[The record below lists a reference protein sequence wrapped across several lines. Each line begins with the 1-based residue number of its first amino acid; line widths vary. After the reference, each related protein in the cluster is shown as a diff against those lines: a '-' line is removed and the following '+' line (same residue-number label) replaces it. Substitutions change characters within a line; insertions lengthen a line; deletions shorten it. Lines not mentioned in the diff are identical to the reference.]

1 MILSEQDRATIE
13 SIVSQFG
20 LDVDRI
26 DDSGTAEGAA
36 SVKIIVDGDKPV
48 GLDELAEVSNALDGP
63 SQGWGSPERKVVLEV
78 SSRGVGAPLETATHF
93 RRARGR
99 KAEIAF
105 ASTDALSD
113 VIGGKGSKHKAR
125 IGDVDEVE
133 GRVWL
138 VFKAGKSLHAQWVGL
153 GDIERAVVQ
162 VEFSSPPQ
170 DEIDRLVAD
179 S

>member
-13 SIVSQFG
+13 SIVSEFG

-26 DDSGTAEGAA
+26 DDSGTADSAA
-36 SVKIIVDGDKPV
+36 TVKIIVDADEPV

-63 SQGWGSPERKVVLEV
+63 SQGWGSPEQKVILEV
-78 SSRGVGAPLETATHF
+78 SSRGVGAPLDTATHF

-105 ASTDALSD
+105 ASTDALSA
-113 VIGGKGSKHKAR
+113 VIGAKGRTHRVR
-125 IGDVDEVE
+125 IGDVDESE

-138 VFKAGKSLHAQWVGL
+138 IFKSGKHLHAQWVAL

>member
-26 DDSGTAEGAA
+26 DDSGSTEGSA
-36 SVKIIVDGDKPV
+36 SVKIVVDRDEPV
-48 GLDELAEVSNALDGP
+48 GLDELAEVSGALDAP
-63 SQGWGSPERKVVLEV
+63 SQEWGAPEQKVILEV

-99 KAEIAF
+99 KAEITF
-105 ASTDALSD
+105 TDSDALSA
-113 VIGGKGSKHKAR
+113 VIGGKGRTHKAR
-125 IGDVDEVE
+125 IGDVDESE

-138 VFKAGKSLHAQWVGL
+138 VFKAGKSLHTQWVGL

>member
-13 SIVSQFG
+13 AIVSQFG

-26 DDSGTAEGAA
+26 DDSGTSEGAA
-36 SVKIIVDGDKPV
+36 SVKIIVDGDNPV
-48 GLDELAEVSNALDGP
+48 GLDELAEISNALDAP
-63 SQGWGSPERKVVLEV
+63 SQGWGSPEQKVILEV
-78 SSRGVGAPLETATHF
+78 SSRGVGAPLETPRQF

-113 VIGGKGSKHKAR
+113 VIGEKGRGHKAR
-125 IGDVDEVE
+125 IGDVDEPG